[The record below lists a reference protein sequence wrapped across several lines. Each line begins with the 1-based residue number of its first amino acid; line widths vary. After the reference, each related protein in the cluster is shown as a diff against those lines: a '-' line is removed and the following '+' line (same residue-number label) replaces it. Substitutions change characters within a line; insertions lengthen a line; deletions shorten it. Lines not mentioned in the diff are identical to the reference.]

1 MITIYSSDS
10 TGIRGNCLY
19 PYRHEVTDAAGLRE
33 AVMHDY
39 VCAEYKNS
47 YRSGGNFI
55 TSNCLGM
62 DCDNDHT
69 DHEHEWITPDDVRRN
84 FPDVPLA
91 IHFSRHHMKP
101 KDQKSSRPRFHCM
114 FAIEPTTDVKAYAN
128 MKARLNALFPY
139 FDAQALDGA
148 RFFFGTDNPEV
159 DFFPGTITLD
169 ECLERYYPEE
179 DSFANLP
186 DGTPQ
191 GRAVIQ
197 EGSRNRTMSVFAGK
211 ILKRYGDTDQT
222 HDLFLQEAAK
232 CDPPLPD
239 EELATIWRSARS
251 FYQRIR
257 RQPDYVPP
265 EKYNA
270 DTPDD
275 FAFRP
280 ADDTDVGEARML
292 ADVFYERLRYSR
304 ATDYLCYDGVSW
316 NEDIPGAHRV
326 VHELTDLQLAE
337 AEEAMTAAWK
347 VLLDNGGAEIIE
359 TLSPKKALAAMSEDQ
374 QKAFAWYNVTKRYY
388 QLAMSYRASKNIR
401 YVLNEA
407 PALLLISPQDLDA
420 DPFALNTPAG
430 TLDLRRGLTSMREHC
445 PEDFVTK
452 VTAVAPG
459 DEGAELWQDALNTI
473 FCKNPELIDYVQ
485 LIAGMALVGKVFSET
500 LIIAYGDG
508 RNGKSTFW
516 NVLARVLGSYGGK
529 ISADALTVG
538 CKRNVKPEMAE
549 AKGKRMLIAS
559 ELEEGMRLNTSIV
572 KQLCSTD
579 PIEAE
584 KKYKDPFHFE
594 PSHTLILYTNHLPRV
609 GAIDDGTWRRL
620 IVIPFAAKIDGKSDI
635 KNYADYLFT
644 NAGGAIL
651 KWMIEGA
658 VRVIDAEFKID
669 LPVCVQEAIKAYRG
683 ENDWLGHFLTDRC
696 DIGKELTEQSGTLYT
711 AYRQYCAECGEYTR
725 STTDFYTALENEG
738 FMRHRTR
745 KGSVVR
751 GLMLRTDDFLD

>member
-1 MITIYSSDS
+1 MRI
-10 TGIRGNCLY
+10 CFW
-19 PYRHEVTDAAGLRE
+19 
-33 AVMHDY
+33 
-39 VCAEYKNS
+39 K
-47 YRSGGNFI
+47 
-55 TSNCLGM
+55 
-62 DCDNDHT
+62 
-69 DHEHEWITPDDVRRN
+69 RR
-84 FPDVPLA
+84 P
-91 IHFSRHHMKP
+91 
-101 KDQKSSRPRFHCM
+101 
-114 FAIEPTTDVKAYAN
+114 
-128 MKARLNALFPY
+128 
-139 FDAQALDGA
+139 
-148 RFFFGTDNPEV
+148 
-159 DFFPGTITLD
+159 
-169 ECLERYYPEE
+169 
-179 DSFANLP
+179 
-186 DGTPQ
+186 
-191 GRAVIQ
+191 
-197 EGSRNRTMSVFAGK
+197 
-211 ILKRYGDTDQT
+211 
-222 HDLFLQEAAK
+222 
-232 CDPPLPD
+232 
-239 EELATIWRSARS
+239 
-251 FYQRIR
+251 
-257 RQPDYVPP
+257 
-265 EKYNA
+265 
-270 DTPDD
+270 
-275 FAFRP
+275 
-280 ADDTDVGEARML
+280 
-292 ADVFYERLRYSR
+292 
-304 ATDYLCYDGVSW
+304 
-316 NEDIPGAHRV
+316 
-326 VHELTDLQLAE
+326 
-337 AEEAMTAAWK
+337 
-347 VLLDNGGAEIIE
+347 
-359 TLSPKKALAAMSEDQ
+359 
-374 QKAFAWYNVTKRYY
+374 WYNVTKCYY

-407 PALLLISPQDLDA
+407 PALLLISPQELDA

-430 TLDLRRGLTSMREHC
+430 TLDLRRGLTSMRDHR

-459 DEGAELWQDALNTI
+459 DEGTELWQDALNTI

-538 CKRNVKPEMAE
+538 CKRNVKPEIAE

-620 IVIPFAAKIDGKSDI
+620 IVIPFAAKIEGKSDI

-725 STTDFYTALENEG
+725 STTDFYTVLENEG
-738 FMRHRTR
+738 FTRHRTR

>member
-10 TGIRGNCLY
+10 IGVRGNCLY
-19 PYRHEVTDAAGLRE
+19 PYRHEVMDAAGLRE
-33 AVMHDY
+33 AVKHDY

-101 KDQKSSRPRFHCM
+101 KDQKSARPRFHCL
-114 FAIEPTTDVKAYAN
+114 FAIEPTTDVKAYAD

-148 RFFFGTDNPEV
+148 RFFFGTDDPEV
-159 DFFPGTITLD
+159 DFFPGTITLN

-211 ILKRYGDTDQT
+211 ILKRYGDSDQT

-257 RQPDYVPP
+257 SQPDYVPP

-270 DTPDD
+270 DAPDD

-304 ATDYLCYDGVSW
+304 ATDYLCYDGICW
-316 NEDIPGAHRV
+316 NEDIPGAHRI

-337 AEEAMTAAWK
+337 AEEAMNAAWQ
-347 VLLDNGGAEIIE
+347 VLLNNGGAELVE
-359 TLSPKKALAAMSEDQ
+359 TLSAKKALAAMSEDQ

-407 PALLLISPQDLDA
+407 PALLLISPQELDA

-430 TLDLRRGLTSMREHC
+430 TLDLRHGLTSIRDHR
-445 PEDFVTK
+445 PEDYVTK
-452 VTAVAPG
+452 VTA
-459 DEGAELWQDALNTI
+459 
-473 FCKNPELIDYVQ
+473 
-485 LIAGMALVGKVFSET
+485 S
-500 LIIAYGDG
+500 
-508 RNGKSTFW
+508 
-516 NVLARVLGSYGGK
+516 
-529 ISADALTVG
+529 
-538 CKRNVKPEMAE
+538 
-549 AKGKRMLIAS
+549 
-559 ELEEGMRLNTSIV
+559 
-572 KQLCSTD
+572 
-579 PIEAE
+579 
-584 KKYKDPFHFE
+584 
-594 PSHTLILYTNHLPRV
+594 
-609 GAIDDGTWRRL
+609 
-620 IVIPFAAKIDGKSDI
+620 
-635 KNYADYLFT
+635 
-644 NAGGAIL
+644 
-651 KWMIEGA
+651 
-658 VRVIDAEFKID
+658 
-669 LPVCVQEAIKAYRG
+669 LPVTKAQNFG
-683 ENDWLGHFLTDRC
+683 
-696 DIGKELTEQSGTLYT
+696 
-711 AYRQYCAECGEYTR
+711 
-725 STTDFYTALENEG
+725 
-738 FMRHRTR
+738 RTR
-745 KGSVVR
+745 
-751 GLMLRTDDFLD
+751 

>member
-10 TGIRGNCLY
+10 TGVRGNCLY
-19 PYRHEVTDAAGLRE
+19 PYRHEVTDATGLRE
-33 AVMHDY
+33 AVRHDY

-101 KDQKSSRPRFHCM
+101 KDQKSARPRFHCL
-114 FAIEPTTDVKAYAN
+114 FAIEPTTDVKASAD

-148 RFFFGTDNPEV
+148 RFFFGTDDPEV
-159 DFFPGTITLD
+159 DFFPGSITLN
-169 ECLERYYPEE
+169 ECLERYHPEE

-211 ILKRYGDTDQT
+211 ILKRYGDSDQT

-251 FYQRIR
+251 FFQRISS
-257 RQPDYVPP
+257 QPDYVPP

-275 FAFRP
+275 FVYRP
-280 ADDTDVGEARML
+280 TDDTDVGEARML

-304 ATDYLCYDGVSW
+304 ATDYLCYDGICW
-316 NEDIPGAHRV
+316 NEDIPGAHRI

-337 AEEAMTAAWK
+337 AEEAMNAAWK
-347 VLLDNGGAEIIE
+347 VLLDNGGAEMIE

-430 TLDLRRGLTSMREHC
+430 TLDLRRGLTSMRGHC

-620 IVIPFAAKIDGKSDI
+620 IVIPFAAKIEGKSDI

-644 NAGGAIL
+644 SAGGAIL

-658 VRVIDAEFKID
+658 VR
-669 LPVCVQEAIKAYRG
+669 
-683 ENDWLGHFLTDRC
+683 DRC
-696 DIGKELTEQSGTLYT
+696 RIQNRLAGVCAGSHQGLSRGKRLAGAFPDGSLRYREGADRTVGNALYGIPSVLRGVRRVYPFHDRFLHG
-711 AYRQYCAECGEYTR
+711 AGE
-725 STTDFYTALENEG
+725 
-738 FMRHRTR
+738 
-745 KGSVVR
+745 R
-751 GLMLRTDDFLD
+751 GLYAASNAQRQCSSWAYAAHR

>member
-101 KDQKSSRPRFHCM
+101 KDQKSARPRFHCL
-114 FAIEPTTDVKAYAN
+114 FAIEPTTDVKAYAD

-148 RFFFGTDNPEV
+148 RFFFGTDDPEI
-159 DFFPGTITLD
+159 DFFPGTITLN

-191 GRAVIQ
+191 GRTVIQ

-251 FYQRIR
+251 FYQRISS
-257 RQPDYVPP
+257 QPDYVPP

-292 ADVFYERLRYSR
+292 ADVFYVKPRIGENQFGSPAATYMGLSTARQWDRLESYGPKFVENIVQAISR
-304 ATDYLCYDGVSW
+304 DVLCYAMQTLRCCSIVAHVHDELIIEVDSRMSLEAVCEQMGRTPPW
-316 NEDIPGAHRV
+316 APG
-326 VHELTDLQLAE
+326 LQL
-337 AEEAMTAAWK
+337 
-347 VLLDNGGAEIIE
+347 
-359 TLSPKKALAAMSEDQ
+359 
-374 QKAFAWYNVTKRYY
+374 
-388 QLAMSYRASKNIR
+388 RA
-401 YVLNEA
+401 
-407 PALLLISPQDLDA
+407 
-420 DPFALNTPAG
+420 
-430 TLDLRRGLTSMREHC
+430 
-445 PEDFVTK
+445 
-452 VTAVAPG
+452 
-459 DEGAELWQDALNTI
+459 
-473 FCKNPELIDYVQ
+473 
-485 LIAGMALVGKVFSET
+485 
-500 LIIAYGDG
+500 DG
-508 RNGKSTFW
+508 
-516 NVLARVLGSYGGK
+516 
-529 ISADALTVG
+529 
-538 CKRNVKPEMAE
+538 
-549 AKGKRMLIAS
+549 
-559 ELEEGMRLNTSIV
+559 
-572 KQLCSTD
+572 
-579 PIEAE
+579 
-584 KKYKDPFHFE
+584 
-594 PSHTLILYTNHLPRV
+594 
-609 GAIDDGTWRRL
+609 
-620 IVIPFAAKIDGKSDI
+620 
-635 KNYADYLFT
+635 YA
-644 NAGGAIL
+644 
-651 KWMIEGA
+651 
-658 VRVIDAEFKID
+658 
-669 LPVCVQEAIKAYRG
+669 
-683 ENDWLGHFLTDRC
+683 
-696 DIGKELTEQSGTLYT
+696 
-711 AYRQYCAECGEYTR
+711 
-725 STTDFYTALENEG
+725 TDFY
-738 FMRHRTR
+738 
-745 KGSVVR
+745 KK
-751 GLMLRTDDFLD
+751 D

>member
-1 MITIYSSDS
+1 MITVYSSDS
-10 TGIRGNCLY
+10 IGVRGNCSY
-19 PYRHEVTDAAGLRE
+19 PHRHDITSAEDLRR
-33 AVMHDY
+33 AVQHDY
-39 VCAEYKNS
+39 VCAQYHGN
-47 YRSGGNFI
+47 YRSGKNFVL
-55 TSNCLGM
+55 SNCLAM

-69 DHEHEWITPDDVRRN
+69 DFEQEWITPEDVRRN

-101 KDQKSSRPRFHCM
+101 KDNRSARPRFHCL
-114 FAIEPTTDVKAYAN
+114 FEIEPTTDVQAYAA
-128 MKARLNALFPY
+128 MKVRLNDIYPY

-148 RFFFGTDNPEV
+148 RFFFGTEDAQV
-159 DFFPGTITLD
+159 DCFPGTITLN
-169 ECLERYYPEE
+169 ECLDAYYPA
-179 DSFANLP
+179 DDFAEMP
-186 DGTPQ
+186 D
-191 GRAVIQ
+191 RASRESVIQ
-197 EGSRNRTMSVFAGK
+197 EGSRNRTLSVFAGK
-211 ILKRYGDTDQT
+211 ILKRYGDSDQT
-222 HDLFLQEAAK
+222 HALFMQEAAK
-232 CDPPLPD
+232 CDPPLD
-239 EELATIWRSARS
+239 DRELNTIWRSAQG
-251 FYQRIR
+251 FYQRISS
-257 RQPDYVPP
+257 QPDYVPP
-265 EKYNA
+265 ERYNK

-275 FAFRP
+275 FVYRP
-280 ADDTDVGEARML
+280 ADDSDVGEARML
-292 ADVFYERLRYSR
+292 SDVFYDRLRYSR
-304 ATDYLCYDGVSW
+304 ATDYLCYDGICW
-316 NEDIPGAHRV
+316 NEDIPGAHRI

-337 AEEAMTAAWK
+337 AEETMNAAWQ
-347 VLLDNGGAEIIE
+347 VLKENGGAELIE
-359 TLSPKKALAAMSEDQ
+359 MLSPKKAMAAMDDVQ

-407 PALLLISPQDLDA
+407 PALLRITPQELDA
-420 DPFALNTPAG
+420 DPFMLNTPEG
-430 TLDLRRGLTSMREHC
+430 TLDLRRGLASIREHRS
-445 PEDFVTK
+445 EDFITK
-452 VTAVAPG
+452 VTAVAPTDQG
-459 DEGAELWQDALNTI
+459 YDLWQDALNTI

-485 LIAGMALVGKVFSET
+485 LIAGMSLVGKVFSET

-516 NVLARVLGSYGGK
+516 NVLARVMGTYSGK

-620 IVIPFAAKIDGKSDI
+620 IVIPFNAKIEGKSDI
-635 KNYADYLFT
+635 KNFADYLFT

-658 VRVIDAEFKID
+658 VRVIDAEFRIA
-669 LPVCVQEAIKAYRG
+669 LPESVQSAINAYRG
-683 ENDWLGHFLTDRC
+683 ENDWLGHFLADRC
-696 DIGKELTEQSGTLYT
+696 DVSKELKEKSGDLYT
-711 AYRQYCAECGEYTR
+711 DYRQYCTEHGEYIR
-725 STTDFYTALENEG
+725 STTDFYSALEGEG
-738 FMRHRTR
+738 FIRHRTR
-745 KGSVVR
+745 SGVVIS
-751 GLMLRTDDFLD
+751 GLSLRNNDFLE

>member
-1 MITIYSSDS
+1 M
-10 TGIRGNCLY
+10 N
-19 PYRHEVTDAAGLRE
+19 
-33 AVMHDY
+33 
-39 VCAEYKNS
+39 
-47 YRSGGNFI
+47 
-55 TSNCLGM
+55 
-62 DCDNDHT
+62 
-69 DHEHEWITPDDVRRN
+69 
-84 FPDVPLA
+84 
-91 IHFSRHHMKP
+91 
-101 KDQKSSRPRFHCM
+101 
-114 FAIEPTTDVKAYAN
+114 
-128 MKARLNALFPY
+128 
-139 FDAQALDGA
+139 
-148 RFFFGTDNPEV
+148 
-159 DFFPGTITLD
+159 
-169 ECLERYYPEE
+169 
-179 DSFANLP
+179 
-186 DGTPQ
+186 
-191 GRAVIQ
+191 
-197 EGSRNRTMSVFAGK
+197 
-211 ILKRYGDTDQT
+211 
-222 HDLFLQEAAK
+222 
-232 CDPPLPD
+232 
-239 EELATIWRSARS
+239 
-251 FYQRIR
+251 
-257 RQPDYVPP
+257 
-265 EKYNA
+265 
-270 DTPDD
+270 
-275 FAFRP
+275 
-280 ADDTDVGEARML
+280 
-292 ADVFYERLRYSR
+292 
-304 ATDYLCYDGVSW
+304 
-316 NEDIPGAHRV
+316 
-326 VHELTDLQLAE
+326 
-337 AEEAMTAAWK
+337 AAWQ
-347 VLLDNGGAEIIE
+347 VLLNNGGAELVE
-359 TLSPKKALAAMSEDQ
+359 TLSAKKALAAMSEDQ

-407 PALLLISPQDLDA
+407 PALLLISPQELDA

-430 TLDLRRGLTSMREHC
+430 TLDLRRGLTSIRDHR

-452 VTAVAPG
+452 VTAVAPS
-459 DEGAELWQDALNTI
+459 DEGTELWQDALNTI

-485 LIAGMALVGKVFSET
+485 LIAGMALVGRVFSET

-620 IVIPFAAKIDGKSDI
+620 IVIPFAAKIEGKSDI

-658 VRVIDAEFKID
+658 VRVIEAEFRID

-696 DIGKELTEQSGTLYT
+696 DIGKELNEQSGALYT

-738 FMRHRTR
+738 FVRQRTR
-745 KGSVVR
+745 KGSVIR

>member
-10 TGIRGNCLY
+10 MGVRGNCLY
-19 PYRHEVTDAAGLRE
+19 PYRHEVTDTAGLRE
-33 AVMHDY
+33 AVRHDY

-47 YRSGGNFI
+47 YRSGDNFI

-101 KDQKSSRPRFHCM
+101 KDQKSSRPRFHCL

-186 DGTPQ
+186 DGIPQ

-211 ILKRYGDTDQT
+211 ILKRYGDSDQT

-347 VLLDNGGAEIIE
+347 VLLDNGSAEMIE

-407 PALLLISPQDLDA
+407 PALLLISPQELDA

-430 TLDLRRGLTSMREHC
+430 TLDLRRGLTSMRDHC

-459 DEGAELWQDALNTI
+459 DEGTELWQDALNTI

-485 LIAGMALVGKVFSET
+485 LIAGMALVGRVFSET

-620 IVIPFAAKIDGKSDI
+620 IVIPFAAKIDGKRDI

-696 DIGKELTEQSGTLYT
+696 DVGKELTEQSGTLYT

-738 FMRHRTR
+738 FVRQRTR
-745 KGSVVR
+745 KGSVIR
-751 GLMLRTDDFLD
+751 GLTLRNDDFLE